1 MFTGIVQA
9 KAKVK
14 SIEPRPFGRRLIIDR
29 ANWRPPNDDVPG
41 HGDSICIS
49 GVCLTVVESTEST
62 LSFDVIIE
70 TLNKTTLGDL
80 QPGSAVNIEPSVTPH
95 QPLGGHFMQGHVDAT
110 GEIASVT
117 DSDGEWRVAIRPP
130 AHLMAYIVPKGSIAI
145 DGISLTIA
153 SVTDDTFDV
162 ALIPTTLELTTL
174 GNARVGDKVNLE
186 TDILARTIVHQ
197 LRRMEKGGDTISKAV
212 LEKAGF
218 TG

>member
-9 KAKVK
+9 KVEIQ

-29 ANWRPPNDDVPG
+29 SNWQPTNDYVPG

-49 GVCLTVVESTEST
+49 GVCLTVVETSATT
-62 LSFDVIIE
+62 LSFDVIVE

-80 QPGSAVNIEPSVTPH
+80 QPGSAVNIEPSVTPN

-117 DSDGEWRVAIRPP
+117 NSDAEWRVAIKPP

-153 SVTDDTFDV
+153 SVNEDTFDV

-174 GNARVGDKVNLE
+174 GGANVGDMVNLE

-197 LRRMEKGGDTISKAV
+197 LRRMEKGGQAIRKEV
-212 LEKAGF
+212 IERAGF
-218 TG
+218 C